1 MARIVQAEWLMDVV
15 LALVIAGAIGYG
27 LIRALRFVIPLDHT
41 QRQKAK
47 DKKAESV
54 TLNSADVEV
63 RFFEIAHWLKKDKD
77 DDE

>member
-1 MARIVQAEWLMDVV
+1 MARQLPIEWLMDVL
-15 LALVIAGAIGYG
+15 LALVVAGAIGYG
-27 LIRALRFVIPLDHT
+27 LVRALRFVIPLDHT

-77 DDE
+77 TDG